1 MESLIITKRQV
12 ASIEW
17 NKEKAIKDANE
28 IMKKYE
34 GRLIEET
41 DVPDA
46 KKEIATLRKVS
57 KEINSQALAIDNEL
71 TMEVK
76 QFRNEVKEVKAI
88 VDNGISYIDNQV
100 KEFEAAQKLNR
111 KIDITLLDEYLYIK
125 EYVPFNDD
133 WLLKK
138 WTDEKLIVE
147 FETISNQLQTYISTI
162 KMTCNTLNIDSDFY
176 IEKLK
181 TIPYEQV
188 IERINEDANR
198 TKEVA
203 VEPIVVKENES
214 IYDIKIELKC
224 TPSQLKMMKVYAEKI
239 GVIWKR

>member
-17 NKEKAIKDANE
+17 NKEKAINDANE
-28 IMKKYE
+28 IYE
-34 GRLIEET
+34 GRLIEEV

-57 KEINSQALAIDNEL
+57 KEINSQALAIDKEL

-88 VDNGISYIDNQV
+88 VDKGISYIDNQV
-100 KEFEAAQKLNR
+100 KDFESAQKANR
-111 KIDITLLDEYLYIK
+111 KLDIMSLDNYIDFKD
-125 EYVPFNDD
+125 YVPFNDD

-162 KMTCNTLNIDSDFY
+162 KITCNTLNIDNDFY

-181 TIPYEQV
+181 TIPYAQV

-203 VEPIVVKENES
+203 VEPIVVKENET